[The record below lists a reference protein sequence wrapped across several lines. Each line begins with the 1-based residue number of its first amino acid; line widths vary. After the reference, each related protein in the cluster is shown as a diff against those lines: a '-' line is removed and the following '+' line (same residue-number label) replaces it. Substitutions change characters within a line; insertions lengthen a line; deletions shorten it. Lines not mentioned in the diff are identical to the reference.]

1 MLKKMVRTAVLTA
14 LAVVLTRC
22 LPTSAAVALF
32 GLSPLT
38 VRFSFGLIAV
48 YLCALV
54 CGAPYGAACAA
65 LADFI
70 GYLINPM
77 GGAYF
82 FPMTLT
88 AALGGGLCGLIAGRK
103 GTLWRSFVAIPS
115 AALLTNFLNTFL
127 IAALY
132 DLDPWKILPARLASA
147 AIMSGLYLVVIPLQ
161 RLIEKNARL

>member
-54 CGAPYGAACAA
+54 CGAACAA

-88 AALGGGLCGLIAGRK
+88 AALGGGLCGLIAGKK
-103 GTLWRSFVAIPS
+103 GAIWRSFVAIPA

-127 IAALY
+127 IAMLY

-147 AIMSGLYLVVIPLQ
+147 AIMSVVYLIVIPLR
-161 RLIEKNARL
+161 RLIEKNTGL